1 MSNEVFIYD
10 VSNHASYI
18 DSHMKSF
25 IEYAMTSI
33 QSSKFNIMII
43 NTENEKNLIE
53 KLQKIDNKVILIVPN
68 VWHFNHMIPNKN
80 VVKILLTYFV
90 PNSST
95 DSYNR
100 NFAKAF
106 RRFRYDY
113 YISSSLVP
121 QYNIFKNTIKRN
133 TLYFG
138 DFQIENCLKNAT
150 EEYDIVYFP
159 NYPLFKNSTIKLQEV
174 KLMKQ
179 NRIVY
184 NVLSKYKSRG
194 FSIITLPHPYLFDRY
209 FSNHLKF
216 INPKYFSN
224 AIDYIPKAH
233 VIINAC
239 KSFNMVAQIFDRPI
253 IHLRE
258 SSNIDTSMFPKGFV
272 IDELEMSEETL
283 ENDIEKCLKM
293 KSIKNNLMK
302 IFYDPSNEPSKRLIE
317 LCQNEFTK
325 ASSA

>member
-1 MSNEVFIYD
+1 MSNEPSREVFIYD
-10 VSNHASYI
+10 VSNHGSYI

-25 IEYAMTSI
+25 I
-33 QSSKFNIMII
+33 QSSKFNITII
-43 NTENEKNLIE
+43 NKENEKNLIE
-53 KLQKIDNKVILIVPN
+53 KLQKINYKVILIVPN
-68 VWHFNHMIPNKN
+68 VWHFNHMIFNKN

-106 RRFRYDY
+106 KRFRYDY

-159 NYPLFKNSTIKLQEV
+159 NYPLFKNSTIKLQEA

-184 NVLSKYKSRG
+184 NVLSKYKSKG

-317 LCQNEFTK
+317 LCQKEFTK

>member
-1 MSNEVFIYD
+1 MSNNSAQDIFIYD
-10 VSNHASYI
+10 VTDRCPYI
-18 DSHMKSF
+18 NSHMKSF
-25 IEYAMTSI
+25 I
-33 QSSKFNIMII
+33 QSSKFNITII
-43 NTENEKNLIE
+43 NKINEGKYIK
-53 KLQKIDNKVILIVPN
+53 KLERIDHKVILIVPN
-68 VWHFNHMIPNKN
+68 FWHFTRVIINKN

-100 NFAKAF
+100 KFAEF
-106 RRFRYDY
+106 FNRCRYDY
-113 YISSSLVP
+113 YISSSLFP
-121 QYNIFKNTIKRN
+121 QYDIFRNYIKKN

-159 NYPLFKNSTIKLQEV
+159 NYPVNNNSMIRLQET

-184 NVLSKYKSRG
+184 NVLSKYKSKG
-194 FSIITLPHPYLFDRY
+194 FSIITLPHPCRFDRY

-224 AIDYIPKAH
+224 AINYIPKAH

-239 KSFNMVAQIFDRPI
+239 KSFNMVAQIFDKPI

-258 SSNIDTSMFPKGFV
+258 SSNIDTSMFPRGFV
-272 IDELEMSEETL
+272 IDELEMSEEIL

-293 KSIKNNLMK
+293 KPIKNNLMN

-317 LCQNEFTK
+317 LCQKEFTK